1 MTETTKRRRGRPRKN
16 PLPRPAAKNETENKT
31 VEAEEKIESKEVK
44 VEPEKKVEPQPLPEV
59 DDRKAPIPTPSD
71 SVEEEPLPSIDNF
84 NPLSDS
90 VEQREYSSPKIA
102 QGVTSEI
109 DEPSFHQPTYQE
121 LSGEQNAE
129 ESGAGQ
135 WNPITDGNPV
145 MEDLPDGEKK
155 AAVKTMVNAVLDAY
169 DGLHLV
175 AQRAVQYPEDN
186 IHRLHKEGEINMYQR
201 IPAGPRGEDV
211 SVLDLTQSY
220 NQQAAEALEPSED
233 FREKVTPPMTRV
245 FQKKGWGMTDEQA
258 LMLYFGQD
266 IAQKAIIVASLRGQM
281 NKIIEA
287 VSVDKPKQAPP
298 QSEEATNMEAEM
310 MDETVDSFEEQIT
323 SNSHEEEESELE
335 EVSSM
340 KMPDKSPLAVD
351 TRREPKA
358 PEVKTSYKK
367 GRKG

>member
-1 MTETTKRRRGRPRKN
+1 MAETPKRRRGRPRKN
-16 PLPRPAAKNETENKT
+16 PLPRPEAKNENETKS
-31 VEAEEKIESKEVK
+31 VESEEKVEPKTATA
-44 VEPEKKVEPQPLPEV
+44 EPEKKAEPQPLPEV
-59 DDRKAPIPTPSD
+59 DERKAPIPTPSD
-71 SVEEEPLPSIDNF
+71 ETSEEPLPSIDNF

-201 IPAGPRGEDV
+201 IPAGSRGEDV

-281 NKIIEA
+281 NKIIDA
-287 VSVDKPKQAPP
+287 VRVEKPQQTPQ

-310 MDETVDSFEEQIT
+310 MDDSVDSFEEQIT
-323 SNSHEEEESELE
+323 SAPIEEDTGELE

-340 KMPDKSPLAVD
+340 AMPDKSPLAVD

-358 PEVKTSYKK
+358 PQVKTSYKK
-367 GRKG
+367 GKKT

>member
-1 MTETTKRRRGRPRKN
+1 
-16 PLPRPAAKNETENKT
+16 
-31 VEAEEKIESKEVK
+31 
-44 VEPEKKVEPQPLPEV
+44 
-59 DDRKAPIPTPSD
+59 
-71 SVEEEPLPSIDNF
+71 
-84 NPLSDS
+84 
-90 VEQREYSSPKIA
+90 
-102 QGVTSEI
+102 
-109 DEPSFHQPTYQE
+109 
-121 LSGEQNAE
+121 
-129 ESGAGQ
+129 
-135 WNPITDGNPV
+135 
-145 MEDLPDGEKK
+145 
-155 AAVKTMVNAVLDAY
+155 
-169 DGLHLV
+169 
-175 AQRAVQYPEDN
+175 
-186 IHRLHKEGEINMYQR
+186 
-201 IPAGPRGEDV
+201 
-211 SVLDLTQSY
+211 
-220 NQQAAEALEPSED
+220 
-233 FREKVTPPMTRV
+233 
-245 FQKKGWGMTDEQA
+245 MTDEQA